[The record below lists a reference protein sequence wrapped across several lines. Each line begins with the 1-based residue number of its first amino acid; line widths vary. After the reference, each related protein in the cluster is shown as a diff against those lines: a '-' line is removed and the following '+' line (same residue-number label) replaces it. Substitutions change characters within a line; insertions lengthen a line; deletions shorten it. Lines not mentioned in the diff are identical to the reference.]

1 VLLALP
7 VILMMKGPWWEAGLA
22 LSLLFAVPTAYLLF
36 PNPLM
41 PEAVRM
47 THLVETAPY
56 QFLFGW
62 FVGWL
67 FARTSR

>member
-1 VLLALP
+1 
-7 VILMMKGPWWEAGLA
+7 MMRGPWWEAGLA
-22 LSLLFAVPTAYLLF
+22 LALLFAVPTAYLLF

-41 PEAVRM
+41 PETVRM